1 MRNLVLSVA
10 VIAVVLLAVPAFC
23 ITANEAQ
30 KIATDLTGGIAK
42 ETEQRS
48 ENGYPYYYVRVEVK
62 GKSMVVKIGAHS
74 GKVYEM
80 TEWKPQK

>member
-10 VIAVVLLAVPAFC
+10 VVAVVLLAVPALC
-23 ITANEAQ
+23 INANEAQ
-30 KIATDLTGGIAK
+30 KIATDLTGGIVK

-48 ENGYPYYYVRVEVK
+48 ENGYPFYFVRVEVK
-62 GKSMVVKIGAHS
+62 GKSMIVKIGANS
-74 GKVYEM
+74 GKVYEL